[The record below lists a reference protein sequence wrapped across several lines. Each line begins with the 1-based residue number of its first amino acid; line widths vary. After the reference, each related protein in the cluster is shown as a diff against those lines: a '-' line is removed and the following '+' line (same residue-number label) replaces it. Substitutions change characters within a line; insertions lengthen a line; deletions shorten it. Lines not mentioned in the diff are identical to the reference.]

1 MYAATS
7 TTTVTIRVVRFLL
20 IQAVV
25 ISVAPARRRGA
36 DLVGAPAE
44 DPLSEHGDRH
54 HQQDDGQQHVH
65 DLRGDAGLEL
75 QAGGAGAQDA
85 DEEGCRDRRQRVGPG
100 EQGDGGAVEAQRASD
115 GRLEPVQ
122 RALGLEGTGEPGEA
136 ATEDHRQRDD
146 PGDVDARVARR
157 VLVRTHGVEP
167 EAQGAARQHPP
178 AGDREH
184 DGDDEPDRDLRDRAD
199 LRRLGNQLGL
209 RDAAGL
215 RRLGLHRAGDE
226 PPRDARRDV
235 VEHDR
240 RDDLVHPPLRLQDT
254 GDEADEGTGGDA
266 RDHAEHRSED
276 AEVPGRVG
284 DPRAEHRAEDQLAL
298 ATDVEQAHAQRDHHR
313 EAGEHQRGGLL
324 QGAGQTAGHE
334 EGLLDKR
341 LVRVQRG
348 HALQPDEHRTD
359 EQGDDERH
367 HDHHTALV
375 REQERQRLAAGTLL
389 VRRGS
394 VWRRRGGGLLGHR
407 GCLGHVTPM
416 SVGAHSVA
424 CRGPGQKVRDDSVPT
439 HRGRAPGVGAR
450 PQCSAGV
457 GRACARPSGHSQQRV
472 TPVCSVPASICLT
485 TSSTLAFTSAGT
497 TESKS
502 WYGARLALPRVCS
515 SVKSPALALV
525 TVSVTPSLI
534 SFIAEVMRQGWAAGT
549 VFHWSRST
557 PMQNLSLPAPE
568 ALAIS
573 CRAPL
578 PVLPP
583 APKMMSAPWA
593 SCFLASPAPHTGSL
607 KALSAAGWYTVATVT
622 LGLAALAPASKPFA
636 YFCTGG
642 ISRPSTWP
650 SLLVLVIR
658 PAR

>member
-7 TTTVTIRVVRFLL
+7 TTTVTIRVVRFLA
-20 IQAVV
+20 IHSVV
-25 ISVAPARRRGA
+25 TSVPPARRCGA
-36 DLVGAPAE
+36 DLVGPAAE
-44 DPLSEHGDRH
+44 DPLAEHGDRH

-100 EQGDGGAVEAQRASD
+100 EQGDGDAVEAQGASD

-146 PGDVDARVARR
+146 PGDVDAGVARC

-167 EAQGAARQHPP
+167 ETQGAARQHPP
-178 AGDREH
+178 AGDCEH

-276 AEVPGRVG
+276 AEVSGRVG

-298 ATDVEQAHAQRDHHR
+298 ATDVEQAHPQRDHHR
-313 EAGEHQRGGLL
+313 EAGEHQRRRLL
-324 QGAGQTAGHE
+324 QGAGQPARHE
-334 EGLLDKR
+334 ERLVDQR
-341 LVRVQRG
+341 LVREQRG
-348 HALQPDEHRTD
+348 HALQPDQERAD
-359 EQGDDERH
+359 GQRDDDRH
-367 HDHHTALV
+367 DDDHAALV
-375 REQERQRLAAGTLL
+375 GEQVRQRLPVGAPVLRRPVYRRWAG
-389 VRRGS
+389 S
-394 VWRRRGGGLLGHR
+394 LLGHR

-424 CRGPGQKVRDDSVPT
+424 CRGPGQKDHYGSALT
-439 HRGRAPGVGAR
+439 HWGRAPGGCPPPVFDQAVVTLAR
-450 PQCSAGV
+450 PG
-457 GRACARPSGHSQQRV
+457 GHSRQRV
-472 TPVCSVPASICLT
+472 TPVFSVPASICLT
-485 TSSTLAFTSAGT
+485 TSSTLALTSAGT

-557 PMQNLSLPAPE
+557 PMQNLSVPAPE
-568 ALAIS
+568 AFAIS
-573 CRAPL
+573 CRAPF